1 MTTPTPAGDTQ
12 PGGDNNG
19 AVWVSSWAMPKGRG
33 YGVRMRLG
41 STTWGLTPDD
51 AVAHATAAIRAAVTA
66 EHDAAVATLLAGKLS
81 VPLRDVAMLFERDLR
96 PDRPDLDAHTDP
108 LLLRPGVAVDE
119 GVDRS
124 RTFRPFVAL
133 HLADEDGQAGEFTP
147 ADCRHHATSVLD
159 TIAGADLDSGFR
171 RLLVGTLGL
180 GEARASAVIA
190 DLGNHW
196 PADQEPR
203 RA

>member
-1 MTTPTPAGDTQ
+1 MTAGDTA
-12 PGGDNNG
+12 PGGERDG
-19 AVWVSSWAMPKGRG
+19 VWVSSWVLPKGRG
-33 YGVRMRLG
+33 YGVRIRVG
-41 STTWGLTPDD
+41 STTWGLTPDA

-66 EHDAAVATLLAGKLS
+66 EHDAAVANLLAGKLS
-81 VPLRDVAMLFERDLR
+81 VPLPYVAELFERDLR
-96 PDRPDLDAHTDP
+96 PDRPDLDAHTTP

-119 GVDRS
+119 GLDRP

-133 HLADEDGQAGEFTP
+133 HLDGDPAQAGEFTP
-147 ADCRHHATSVLD
+147 ADCRNHATNVLD
-159 TIAGADLDSGFR
+159 TIASADLDSGLR

-196 PADQEPR
+196 PAAQEPR